1 MPPTRTLQRPSL
13 ETIPPPSL
21 PPSITPSYTPTPSS
35 QTHTERRPLSEEER
49 GRLIHELVGFHP
61 RSLCNDI
68 TEVARTELYN
78 AMNSIENWAETV
90 ARGKEL
96 SAEAGNGMHALETL
110 LETHFDRAFDKYETW
125 LLRNAFEFEKGLD
138 VVLPWHNGLD
148 FTRGEHVSLL
158 PGGTEALDTQLES
171 LRVQVEQTRQLSMQL
186 ELANKKLDKRLD
198 TLRQREAHVGFVKE
212 VVETSGL
219 NPLPQNTTHLT
230 QTVSSLHTS
239 LLPLESIPIHTST
252 SFTRLPDPSHGP
264 GSGSGEHTKA
274 WELGRAAYLNWAMGK
289 MVPSASSSSSAASA
303 PGSGEGQPAASTGEG
318 GAGGGGDKLEAI
330 EQGIEQVGGKEG
342 MEVLAESVKE

>member
-1 MPPTRTLQRPSL
+1 MPPTRTAHKNPTPRPPL
-13 ETIPPPSL
+13 DAIPQPSI
-21 PPSITPSYTPTPSS
+21 PASITPAYTPASNAQS
-35 QTHTERRPLSEEER
+35 HTERRPLSEEER

-148 FTRGEHVSLL
+148 FARGEHVSLL

-171 LRVQVEQTRQLSMQL
+171 LRLQVEQTRKLSMQL
-186 ELANKKLDKRLD
+186 EVANKKLDKRLD

-219 NPLPQNTTHLT
+219 NPLPQNTSHLT
-230 QTVSSLHTS
+230 HTLSSLHTS
-239 LLPLESIPIHTST
+239 LLPLESIPIPTSA
-252 SFTRLPDPSHGP
+252 SAPGPSHGP
-264 GSGSGEHTKA
+264 GSGIGAGSGSDEHTKA

-289 MVPSASSSSSAASA
+289 MVPGASPASV
-303 PGSGEGQPAASTGEG
+303 SGEGQVAAT
-318 GAGGGGDKLEAI
+318 GAGEGGDKLEAI
-330 EQGIEQVGGKEG
+330 ERGIEQVGGKEG
-342 MEVLAESVKE
+342 MDVLAESVKE